1 MPTSNQDEDDYC
13 VLLRRLTP
21 GNSVIEEVGKYI
33 LKLPATVSIDD
44 EDVIFSPKDCE
55 GGVCGSH
62 YLLISHFTVTLHLVP
77 AESSYVNSKSDC
89 VLSSTE
95 ISAELIP
102 DGEGFHACSSSD
114 GSVVAIKIDDEEYH
128 VWEPDSG
135 RIVRVLFPAVPNCY
149 FCLAVG
155 NLYSI
160 LGGVNVDLEP
170 GWRVCV
176 CSGGNLHWSHGT
188 TVKDLRLFAPMD
200 QSWLSTF
207 AAPEYLPIATTRWSS
222 GMQTTVGSVMARR

>member
-1 MPTSNQDEDDYC
+1 MW
-13 VLLRRLTP
+13 
-21 GNSVIEEVGKYI
+21 
-33 LKLPATVSIDD
+33 
-44 EDVIFSPKDCE
+44 FS
-55 GGVCGSH
+55 
-62 YLLISHFTVTLHLVP
+62 LISHFTVTLHLVP
-77 AESSYVNSKSDC
+77 AESSYVDSKSDC
-89 VLSSTE
+89 VLSTTE

-160 LGGVNVDLEP
+160 LGGVNVDLE
-170 GWRVCV
+170 GGGCV
-176 CSGGNLHWSHGT
+176 FAVVETYTGVVLLSGT
-188 TVKDLRLFAPMD
+188 TVKDLHLFAPMD